1 MKKTTTS
8 SYVLTLKLNTDA
20 SDEAFLNKRFFLS
33 CQIYNRLVS
42 HVRKQLSKMLSDY
55 RYRQLLKQWYKTRNG
70 NDAQTKHLHS
80 LIGKQLG
87 QIRLEY
93 GLSEYQLH
101 EYVKTQHH
109 IYSSYLGSQSCQR
122 IASAVWKS
130 IESYLF
136 KNGKYIRFHKSM
148 DYSILYGAKTNATYM
163 VFHEQRK
170 IVRIGKNY
178 VIPVQIEYN
187 DLYVCHALQD
197 KIKYCQIIRKVFSNG
212 YHYYLQLVMEGIPPK
227 KHMISDGRVGI
238 DIGTS
243 SVAVSAE
250 NEVKL
255 DVLGRNTP
263 DYSVKI
269 RRLQCAMDRSKRMMN
284 PDKYNEDGTVKRGNH
299 DKWVLSK
306 SYKKLRN
313 QKRMLEKK
321 QAAALKQSH
330 EILANDIIAMG
341 NDIYVETMNF
351 KALQKRKKDT
361 TRSETGRYHR
371 KGRFGRS
378 IKSHAP
384 AMLVSI
390 INRKLSYQCLEIH
403 KINTQTF
410 RASQYNH
417 ITDDYV
423 KKRLGNRSVLIHD
436 IKMQRDLY
444 SAFLL
449 MNSASDLL
457 QTDRDRCMETFD
469 KFVTLH
475 NEYMETLVIQY
486 NNKIKFP
493 ACMGIVD
500 FVA

>member
-101 EYVKTQHH
+101 EYVKIQQH

-130 IESYLF
+130 VESYLF

-178 VIPVQIEYN
+178 EI
-187 DLYVCHALQD
+187 
-197 KIKYCQIIRKVFSNG
+197 
-212 YHYYLQLVMEGIPPK
+212 
-227 KHMISDGRVGI
+227 
-238 DIGTS
+238 
-243 SVAVSAE
+243 
-250 NEVKL
+250 
-255 DVLGRNTP
+255 
-263 DYSVKI
+263 
-269 RRLQCAMDRSKRMMN
+269 
-284 PDKYNEDGTVKRGNH
+284 RGNH

-321 QAAALKQSH
+321 QAVALKQSH
-330 EILANDIIAMG
+330 EIMANDIIAMG
-341 NDIYVETMNF
+341 NDVYVETMNF
-351 KALQKRKKDT
+351 KSLQKRKKKT
-361 TRSETGRYHR
+361 TRSKTGKFHR

-417 ITDDYV
+417 ITDEYV
-423 KKRLGNRSVLIHD
+423 KKKLGNRSILIHD

-457 QTDRDRCMETFD
+457 QTDRNRCMETFD
-469 KFVTLH
+469 RFVTLH
-475 NEYMETLVIQY
+475 NLYMENLVAQY
-486 NNKIKFP
+486 RNGIRFP
-493 ACMGIVD
+493 SCMGIVD

>member
-101 EYVKTQHH
+101 EYVKTQQH

-130 IESYLF
+130 VESYLF

-178 VIPVQIEYN
+178 EI
-187 DLYVCHALQD
+187 
-197 KIKYCQIIRKVFSNG
+197 
-212 YHYYLQLVMEGIPPK
+212 
-227 KHMISDGRVGI
+227 
-238 DIGTS
+238 
-243 SVAVSAE
+243 
-250 NEVKL
+250 
-255 DVLGRNTP
+255 
-263 DYSVKI
+263 
-269 RRLQCAMDRSKRMMN
+269 
-284 PDKYNEDGTVKRGNH
+284 RGNH

-321 QAAALKQSH
+321 QAVALKQSH
-330 EILANDIIAMG
+330 EIMANDIIAMG
-341 NDIYVETMNF
+341 NDVYVETMNF
-351 KALQKRKKDT
+351 KSLQKRKKKT
-361 TRSETGRYHR
+361 TRSKTGKFHR

-417 ITDDYV
+417 ITDEYV
-423 KKRLGNRSVLIHD
+423 KKKLGNRSILIHD

-457 QTDRDRCMETFD
+457 QTDRNRCMETFD
-469 KFVTLH
+469 RFVTLH
-475 NEYMETLVIQY
+475 NLYMENLVAQY
-486 NNKIKFP
+486 RNGIRFP
-493 ACMGIVD
+493 SCMGIVD